1 MTFDITVKA
10 IEPPRSGAFD
20 GKTWYRLQN
29 TFQGHSLDV
38 INDGEGSKDGLI
50 QMMRT
55 GNFSG
60 QHWQLFP
67 NPDGT
72 YALRT
77 LFLGP
82 DRQLDIY
89 ANEKTKPHLAKAEWV
104 SGQIW
109 KILPWG
115 DGTWHLENLYTGPNW
130 YLDTMEGGAKVAMN
144 QANPGRPTERWT
156 ITPIRKI
163 TEAGFG
169 G

>member
-10 IEPPRSGAFD
+10 IISPPSGAFEKD
-20 GKTWYRLQN
+20 TWYRIQN

-38 INDGEGSKDGLI
+38 LNDGAGNKEGLI
-50 QMMRT
+50 QMSRT

-60 QHWQLFP
+60 QHWQIFP

-77 LFLGP
+77 LFLGAG
-82 DRQLDIY
+82 RQLDVY
-89 ANEKTKPHLAKAEWV
+89 GNDKTVPHLDIAAWV

-109 KILPWG
+109 TISPWG
-115 DGTWHLENLYTGPNW
+115 DGTWHLNNSYTGPNW
-130 YLDTMEGGAKVAMN
+130 YLDTMEGGPKVAMN
-144 QANPGRPTERWT
+144 QANTGRPTQRWT

-163 TEAGFG
+163 TESGF
-169 G
+169 